1 MAIKADRRVFLE
13 AVEAGTYVSRSSRG
27 RQSQFVGGK
36 DNMSCNIKYI
46 TCGVLPEK
54 QRAYLALTNYQ

>member
-27 RQSQFVGGK
+27 RQSQLVGGK
-36 DNMSCNIKYI
+36 DDMSCNNKDIS
-46 TCGVLPEK
+46 CGVLPVE
-54 QRAYLALTNYQ
+54 QRAYLALTN